1 MSRNKKVKDVDK
13 YYILRRQRIIY
24 SLTNIDSNGYTFEEI
39 QEKLENYLT
48 ELKDDIGYSK
58 FEIETQITDTS
69 KVKWNKGEHFV
80 KLFKNEI
87 LNLKDSLSNSELSF
101 LYLLSNYLSFEEN
114 LIIDSDGQLMNIQ
127 MMCKE
132 FNMSKRKIIDVTNSL
147 YQKLLLFKIK
157 NGKNTYLL
165 MNPYIMHFGSNIN
178 LDIAKMFI
186 NAGFV
191 PYNVWCVRYTRI
203 KTSKIYWFYW
213 IQNW

>member
-13 YYILRRQRIIY
+13 YYILQRQRIIY

-165 MNPYIMHFGSNIN
+165 MNPYIMYFGSNIN

-191 PYNVWCVRYTRI
+191 PYNT
-203 KTSKIYWFYW
+203 
-213 IQNW
+213 

>member
-13 YYILRRQRIIY
+13 YYILQRQRIIY

-157 NGKNTYLL
+157 NGKNTYLS
-165 MNPYIMHFGSNIN
+165 MNPYIMYFGSNIN

-191 PYNVWCVRYTRI
+191 PYNV
-203 KTSKIYWFYW
+203 
-213 IQNW
+213 

>member
-13 YYILRRQRIIY
+13 YYILQRQRIIY

-165 MNPYIMHFGSNIN
+165 MNPYIMYFGSNIN

-191 PYNVWCVRYTRI
+191 PYNV
-203 KTSKIYWFYW
+203 
-213 IQNW
+213 

>member
-13 YYILRRQRIIY
+13 YYILQRQRIIY

-101 LYLLSNYLSFEEN
+101 LYLLSNHLSFEEN

-165 MNPYIMHFGSNIN
+165 MNPYIMYFGSNIN

-191 PYNVWCVRYTRI
+191 PYNV
-203 KTSKIYWFYW
+203 
-213 IQNW
+213 

>member
-1 MSRNKKVKDVDK
+1 MSRNKKVKEVDK
-13 YYILRRQRIIY
+13 YYILQRQRIIY

-165 MNPYIMHFGSNIN
+165 MNPYIMYFGSNIN

-191 PYNVWCVRYTRI
+191 PCNT
-203 KTSKIYWFYW
+203 
-213 IQNW
+213 

>member
-1 MSRNKKVKDVDK
+1 MSRNKKVKEVDK
-13 YYILRRQRIIY
+13 YYILQRQRIIY

-39 QEKLENYLT
+39 QDRLENYLI

-165 MNPYIMHFGSNIN
+165 MNPYIMYFGSNIN

-191 PYNVWCVRYTRI
+191 PCNT
-203 KTSKIYWFYW
+203 
-213 IQNW
+213 

>member
-1 MSRNKKVKDVDK
+1 MSRNKKVKEVDK
-13 YYILRRQRIIY
+13 YYILQRQRIIY

-114 LIIDSDGQLMNIQ
+114 LIIDSNGQLMNIQ

-165 MNPYIMHFGSNIN
+165 MNPYIMYFGSNIN

-191 PYNVWCVRYTRI
+191 PYNT
-203 KTSKIYWFYW
+203 
-213 IQNW
+213 